1 MLWCCASDCA
11 RHIPEYDG
19 AIARSRRFA
28 MALDLDKIDDAALAL
43 LYLTLHDGS
52 RAWKGFDWDVLGRLH
67 DKGMIDNPVGK
78 VKSVVFTEDGLQR
91 AKALFEEMFEK

>member
-1 MLWCCASDCA
+1 MPLN
-11 RHIPEYDG
+11 I
-19 AIARSRRFA
+19 
-28 MALDLDKIDDAALAL
+28 DKIDDAALAL

-78 VKSVVFTEDGLQR
+78 VEIGGIHGRRTAACEGAV
-91 AKALFEEMFEK
+91 